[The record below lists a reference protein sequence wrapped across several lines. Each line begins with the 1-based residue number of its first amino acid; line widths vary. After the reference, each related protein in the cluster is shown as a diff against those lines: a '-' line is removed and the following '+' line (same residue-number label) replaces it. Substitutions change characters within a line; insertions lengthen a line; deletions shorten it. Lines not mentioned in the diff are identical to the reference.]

1 MPEHT
6 SPSGD
11 DWASSPS
18 PGPGAQ
24 PPQGSGSFPGSSGS
38 TPAGGSNA
46 GWNTPGWDPP
56 AGQSAGVGNWGAPAG
71 GGPGAGPGSFGGWP
85 QPTGFAGAPPDVLP
99 GNNSGGDG
107 GGSVG
112 PPSWIL
118 LVGLA
123 VPLAIIPLLLLD
135 GIWLHVVGWVVAI
148 FGSVG
153 ALAAFTAVDLRR
165 RSSRW
170 YVDQPAL
177 LAGLRVAVLVTG
189 LVVASCFAY
198 QIADVVA
205 RWDRWS

>member
-1 MPEHT
+1 MAVPVR
-6 SPSGD
+6 GR
-11 DWASSPS
+11 AR
-18 PGPGAQ
+18 
-24 PPQGSGSFPGSSGS
+24 
-38 TPAGGSNA
+38 
-46 GWNTPGWDPP
+46 
-56 AGQSAGVGNWGAPAG
+56 SA
-71 GGPGAGPGSFGGWP
+71 AGPSR
-85 QPTGFAGAPPDVLP
+85 PDSP
-99 GNNSGGDG
+99 ARGRTC
-107 GGSVG
+107 SVG

-198 QIADVVA
+198 RIADVVA